1 MEYFG
6 DTKVAFARLNNYELR
21 RAYFL
26 FKSLQIPVVFKLTKA
41 IVKFCFKFRL
51 PLSWI
56 VKPTVFKQFC
66 GGTTINECVP
76 IAHKLR
82 KYNVKSILDF
92 SAEDASSD
100 DIIGDTMNEILRSI
114 EIAGKEQD
122 IPFTVFKPTALCPEH
137 VLEAMSAGDVKD
149 ENILKEADQ
158 FRNRVDA
165 LCHKAF
171 ECNVPIMIDAEDYAY
186 QYFVDEVTNEMMAK
200 YNKTKAIVYNTLQ
213 MYRTDRL
220 EFLKIS
226 LEQAQRHGYFLG
238 MKLVRGAYM
247 ERERARALQLSYPSP
262 IWPDKEAT
270 DKSFNSAV
278 AFCVEHIN
286 RISLF
291 CGTHNEQSCYYL
303 TQLMKEKALPNNYAG
318 IYFSQLYGM
327 SDNISFNLA
336 LQGYNVAKYIPYGPV
351 RKVLPY
357 LIRRAEENSSVAG
370 QTDRELKLIRS
381 ELKRRKAHHTEHL
394 EKMTVSYGT
403 K

>member
-1 MEYFG
+1 
-6 DTKVAFARLNNYELR
+6 
-21 RAYFL
+21 
-26 FKSLQIPVVFKLTKA
+26 QIPVVFRLTKA
-41 IVKFCFKFRL
+41 MVKFCFKFRL

-56 VKPTVFKQFC
+56 VRPTVFKQFC

-76 IAHKLR
+76 IAHKLH
-82 KYNVKSILDF
+82 KHNVKSILDF
-92 SAEDASSD
+92 SAEDARSD

-122 IPFTVFKPTALCPEH
+122 ISFTVFKPTALCPEH
-137 VLEAMSAGDVKD
+137 VLEAMNGRDIKD
-149 ENILKEADQ
+149 ENILQEADR
-158 FRNRVDA
+158 FRKRVNT
-165 LCHKAF
+165 LCQKAF
-171 ECNVPIMIDAEDYAY
+171 DYNVPIMIDAEDYAY
-186 QYFVDEVTNEMMAK
+186 QNYVDEVTNEMMAK

-226 LEQAQRHGYFLG
+226 LEQAQRHDYFLG

-247 ERERARALQLSYPSP
+247 ERERARAAQLGYPSP
-262 IWPDKEAT
+262 IWSDKEAT

-278 AFCVEHIN
+278 AFCVEHID

-303 TQLMKEKALPNNYAG
+303 TQLMKEKALPNNYPG

-381 ELKRRKAHHTEHL
+381 ELKRRKARHSSHL
-394 EKMTVSYGT
+394 ENMTVSYGA

>member
-6 DTKVAFARLNNYELR
+6 DTKVAFARLSNYELR

-26 FKSLQIPVVFKLTKA
+26 FKSLQIPVVFKMTKA
-41 IVKFCFKFRL
+41 MVKFCFKFRL

-66 GGTTINECVP
+66 GGTTINECIP
-76 IAHKLR
+76 IAHKLQ

-92 SAEDASSD
+92 SAEDASREE
-100 DIIGDTMNEILRSI
+100 IIGDTMNEILRSI
-114 EIAGKEQD
+114 EIAGSEPN
-122 IPFTVFKPTALCPEH
+122 ISFTVFKPTALCPEQ
-137 VLEAMSAGDVKD
+137 VLESMSAGVKD
-149 ENILKEADQ
+149 ENILKEAYR
-158 FRNRVDA
+158 FWNRVDT

-186 QYFVDEVTNEMMAK
+186 QNFVDEVTDEMMAK
-200 YNKTKAIVYNTLQ
+200 YNKSSAIVYNTLQ

-220 EFLKIS
+220 EFLKIT
-226 LEQAQRHGYFLG
+226 LDQAHKHGYFLG

-247 ERERARALQLSYPSP
+247 ERERARALQMGYPSP

-336 LQGYNVAKYIPYGPV
+336 LQRYNIAKYIPYGPV

-370 QTDRELKLIRS
+370 QTDRELKLILS
-381 ELKRRKAHHTEHL
+381 ELKRRKAQHPSHL

>member
-6 DTKVAFARLNNYELR
+6 DTKVAFARLSNYELR

-26 FKSLQIPVVFKLTKA
+26 FKSLQVPIVFKLTKA

-76 IAHKLR
+76 IAHKLQ

-92 SAEDASSD
+92 SAEDASSEE
-100 DIIGDTMNEILRSI
+100 IIGDTMNEILRSV
-114 EIAGKEQD
+114 EIAGSESN
-122 IPFTVFKPTALCPEH
+122 ISFTVFKPTALCPEH
-137 VLEAMSAGDVKD
+137 VLEAMSTGDVKD
-149 ENILKEADQ
+149 ENILKEADR
-158 FRNRVDA
+158 FRIRVDT

-200 YNKTKAIVYNTLQ
+200 YNRTKAIVYNTLQ

-226 LEQAQRHGYFLG
+226 HEQAQRHGYFLG

-247 ERERARALQLSYPSP
+247 ERERARASQLVYPSP

-278 AFCVEHIN
+278 AFCIEHID

-291 CGTHNEQSCYYL
+291 CGTHNEQSCHYL
-303 TQLMKEKALPNNYAG
+303 AQLMKEKALPNNYPG
-318 IYFSQLYGM
+318 VYFSQLYGM

-381 ELKRRKAHHTEHL
+381 ELNRRKTQHASHL
-394 EKMTVSYGT
+394 ENMTVSYGT